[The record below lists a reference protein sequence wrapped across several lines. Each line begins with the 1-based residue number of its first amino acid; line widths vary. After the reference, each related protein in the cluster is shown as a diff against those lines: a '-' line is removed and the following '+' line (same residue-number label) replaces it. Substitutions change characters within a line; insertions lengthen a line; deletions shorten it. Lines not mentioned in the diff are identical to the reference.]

1 MDLISLATD
10 FLSTPK
16 GKLLLGEEINI
27 AGITS
32 RIQELSTTYNID
44 LEELASSTLSEK
56 TDALTQTKKV
66 DKTLTAKERIKAK
79 SSQLDED
86 KKNIVNKVKEEI
98 ILLKQK
104 LVSQIPRIET
114 YNITGRLFDQQTGNV
129 LKGASVTLG
138 VNTDIAPTPDINLP
152 VDSNLISNLP
162 NIDFPDLV
170 FIPVPLYKTITD
182 KKGEFSLEIKVPII
196 PQNQKSPLNLGVLYS
211 KSKFVPSGAPIMN
224 GDKTIKTNL
233 SASSLINIDKAA
245 ESISQEYNDTIDE
258 AQEFIANLGL
268 TIPDKLIS
276 VRKFSIAKLVNVI
289 KSKLIPLAV
298 GILLAFGISKLSQAN
313 RKTCPTPE
321 ELNEL
326 IRRRNR
332 IVRQLNQMYAT
343 IVINT
348 ALAAAFLIL
357 SKSLKG
363 VRLSLDA
370 LPLPQAI
377 GGPGPVGLVFA
388 LPYSFTAKLQQI
400 NDELEKL
407 EEQFDGMNRA
417 TLVSLV
423 ILIAGTATCVLL
435 LQGIDNLSQEC
446 AEESGNN
453 DGNNDGNNNS
463 NTIELEL
470 INQELLDL
478 SQEQE
483 EDGNPVIRN
492 INGFIM
498 AVVTDDN
505 NPVGSLKR
513 RYAIAKNTR
522 GVVQLK
528 GEPSFSSSDQIL
540 IDQLVFYIQQND
552 LKAF

>member
-138 VNTDIAPTPDINLP
+138 VNTDVAPTPDINLP

>member
-10 FLSTPK
+10 FLKTPK

-27 AGITS
+27 SGITS
-32 RIQELSTTYNID
+32 RIQELSSTHNID
-44 LEELASSTLSEK
+44 LETLSTSTPEEK
-56 TDALTQTKKV
+56 TEALAQTKKV
-66 DKTLTAKERIKAK
+66 DKTLSAKERIKAK
-79 SSQLDED
+79 QNQLSED
-86 KKNIVNKVKEEI
+86 KKNIVKKVKEEI
-98 ILLKQK
+98 IQLKQK
-104 LVSQIPRIET
+104 LKSQIPKLET
-114 YNITGRLFDQQTGNV
+114 YTITGRLFDQQTGNV

-138 VNTDIAPTPDINLP
+138 VNTEITPSLDVNLP
-152 VDSNLISNLP
+152 GDSNLISNLP
-162 NIDFPDLV
+162 NLDFPNLV
-170 FIPVPLYKTITD
+170 YIPVPLYKTKTD
-182 KKGEFSLEIKVPII
+182 KKGEFSLKIKVPII
-196 PQNQKSPLNLGVLYS
+196 PQNQKTPLNLGVLYS
-211 KSKFVPSGAPIMN
+211 KGKYIPSGAPIIN

-258 AQEFIANLGL
+258 AQQFIENFGL
-268 TIPDKLIS
+268 TLPNKLIA
-276 VRKFSIAKLVNVI
+276 VRKFSISRLVNVI

-298 GILLAFGISKLSQAN
+298 GLLLAFGISKLSQSN

-321 ELNEL
+321 GLADL

-332 IVRQLNQMYAT
+332 VVRQLNQMYAT
-343 IVINT
+343 IALNT
-348 ALAAAFLIL
+348 SLAAAFLAL

-370 LPLPQAI
+370 LPIPQAF
-377 GGPGPVGLVFA
+377 GGPGPIGLVFA
-388 LPYSFTAKLQQI
+388 QPYSFTAKLQQI

-407 EEQFDGMNRA
+407 EEQFDSMNRA

-435 LQGIDNLSQEC
+435 LQGIDNLAQEC
-446 AEESGNN
+446 AEESGI
-453 DGNNDGNNNS
+453 
-463 NTIELEL
+463 NTNVELEL

-478 SQEQE
+478 SEEQT
-483 EDGNPVIRN
+483 EDGNPVIKS
-492 INGFIM
+492 INGFTM
-498 AVVTDDN
+498 AVVTDDK

-513 RYAIAKNTR
+513 RYAVAKNKQ

-528 GEPSFSSSDQIL
+528 GESSFSSSDQIL
-540 IDQLVFYIQQND
+540 IDELVFYIQQND

>member
-86 KKNIVNKVKEEI
+86 KKNIINKVKEEI

-138 VNTDIAPTPDINLP
+138 VNIDVAPTPDVNLP
-152 VDSNLISNLP
+152 VNSNLISNLP
-162 NIDFPDLV
+162 KIDFPDLV

-211 KSKFVPSGAPIMN
+211 KSKYVKSGAPIIN

-245 ESISQEYNDTIDE
+245 ESISQEYNDTIDK
-258 AQEFIANLGL
+258 AQEFVANLGL
-268 TIPDKLIS
+268 TLPDKLIS

-326 IRRRNR
+326 IRRRNK

-348 ALAAAFLIL
+348 ALAAAFLVL

-377 GGPGPVGLVFA
+377 GGPGPIGLVFA
-388 LPYSFTAKLQQI
+388 LPYSFTAKLQHI

-435 LQGIDNLSQEC
+435 LQGIDGMVQEC
-446 AEESGNN
+446 AEEF
-453 DGNNDGNNNS
+453 NNNS
-463 NTIELEL
+463 NNNINNIELEP

-483 EDGNPVIRN
+483 EDGNPIIKN
-492 INGFIM
+492 INGFTM
-498 AVVTDDN
+498 AVVTDDK

-528 GEPSFSSSDQIL
+528 GEPSFSASDQIL
-540 IDQLVFYIQQND
+540 IDELVFYIQQND

>member
-1 MDLISLATD
+1 MDLLSLATD
-10 FLSTPK
+10 FLKTPK
-16 GKLLLGEEINI
+16 GKLLLGEEIDI

-44 LEELASSTLSEK
+44 LEELAASTLTEK
-56 TDALTQTKKV
+56 TEALTQTKKV

-79 SSQLDED
+79 SSQINED
-86 KKNIVNKVKEEI
+86 KKNIINKVREEI
-98 ILLKQK
+98 QLLLTK
-104 LVSQIPRIET
+104 LKSQIPKLET
-114 YNITGRLFDQQTGNV
+114 YTITGRLFDQQTGNV
-129 LKGASVTLG
+129 LNGASVTLG
-138 VNTDIAPTPDINLP
+138 INTDIAPIPDANLP
-152 VDSNLISNLP
+152 VDPNLISNLP
-162 NIDFPDLV
+162 NLDFPDLV
-170 FIPVPLYKTITD
+170 YIPVPLYKTKTD

-196 PQNQKSPLNLGVLYS
+196 PQNQKTPLNLGVLYS
-211 KSKFVPSGAPIMN
+211 KGKYIPSGAPIIN

-245 ESISQEYNDTIDE
+245 ESISQEYNDTIDK
-258 AQEFIANLGL
+258 AQQFIENFGL
-268 TIPDKLIS
+268 TLPNKLIA

-298 GILLAFGISKLSQAN
+298 GLLLAFGISKLSQAN

-332 IVRQLNQMYAT
+332 IVRQLNQMYAS
-343 IVINT
+343 IAINT
-348 ALAAAFLIL
+348 ALAAAFFAL

-363 VRLSLDA
+363 IRLSMDA
-370 LPLPQAI
+370 IPAPQAVGTPPAKDF
-377 GGPGPVGLVFA
+377 GGLIFA
-388 LPYSFTAKLQQI
+388 QPYSFTAKLQHI

-435 LQGIDNLSQEC
+435 LQGIDKLAQEC
-446 AEESGNN
+446 AEESGIDNN
-453 DGNNDGNNNS
+453 V
-463 NTIELEL
+463 ELEV

-478 SQEQE
+478 SKEQE
-483 EDGNPVIRN
+483 EDGNPIIKN
-492 INGFIM
+492 INGFTM
-498 AVVTDDN
+498 AVVTDDK

-513 RYAIAKNTR
+513 RYAVAKNTQ
-522 GVVQLK
+522 GVIQLK

-540 IDQLVFYIQQND
+540 IDELVFYIQQND

>member
-138 VNTDIAPTPDINLP
+138 VNTDIAPTPDVNLP

-245 ESISQEYNDTIDE
+245 ESISQEYNDTIDK

>member
-10 FLSTPK
+10 FLKTPK

-27 AGITS
+27 SGITS
-32 RIQELSTTYNID
+32 RIQELSSTHNID
-44 LEELASSTLSEK
+44 LETLSTSTPEEK
-56 TDALTQTKKV
+56 TEALAQTKKV
-66 DKTLTAKERIKAK
+66 DKTLSAKERIKAK
-79 SSQLDED
+79 QNQLSED
-86 KKNIVNKVKEEI
+86 KKNIVKKVKEEI
-98 ILLKQK
+98 IQLKQK
-104 LVSQIPRIET
+104 LKSQIPKLET
-114 YNITGRLFDQQTGNV
+114 YTITGRLFDQQTGNV

-138 VNTDIAPTPDINLP
+138 VNTEITPSLDVNLP
-152 VDSNLISNLP
+152 GDSNLISNLP
-162 NIDFPDLV
+162 NLDFPNLV
-170 FIPVPLYKTITD
+170 YIPVPLYKTKTD
-182 KKGEFSLEIKVPII
+182 KKGEFSLKIKVPII
-196 PQNQKSPLNLGVLYS
+196 PQNQKTPLNLGVLYS
-211 KSKFVPSGAPIMN
+211 KGKYIPSGAPIIN

-258 AQEFIANLGL
+258 AQQFIENFGL
-268 TIPDKLIS
+268 TLPNKLIA
-276 VRKFSIAKLVNVI
+276 VRKFSISRLVNVI

-298 GILLAFGISKLSQAN
+298 GLLLAFGISKLSQSN

-321 ELNEL
+321 GLADL

-332 IVRQLNQMYAT
+332 VVRQLNQMYAT
-343 IVINT
+343 IALNT
-348 ALAAAFLIL
+348 SLAAAFLAL

-370 LPLPQAI
+370 LPIPQAF
-377 GGPGPVGLVFA
+377 GGPGPIGLVFA
-388 LPYSFTAKLQQI
+388 QPYSFTAKLQQI

-407 EEQFDGMNRA
+407 EEQFDSMNRA

-435 LQGIDNLSQEC
+435 LQGIDNLAQEC
-446 AEESGNN
+446 AEESGI
-453 DGNNDGNNNS
+453 
-463 NTIELEL
+463 NTNVELEL

-478 SQEQE
+478 SEEQT
-483 EDGNPVIRN
+483 EDGNPVIKS
-492 INGFIM
+492 INGFTM
-498 AVVTDDN
+498 AVVTDDK

-513 RYAIAKNTR
+513 RYAVAKNKQ
-522 GVVQLK
+522 GVIQLK

-540 IDQLVFYIQQND
+540 IDELVFYIQQND

>member
-10 FLSTPK
+10 FLNTPK

-32 RIQELSTTYNID
+32 RIQELSTTYNIN
-44 LEELASSTLSEK
+44 LEELAVSTLEEK
-56 TDALTQTKKV
+56 TEAITQTKKV
-66 DKTLTAKERIKAK
+66 DKNLSAKERIKAK
-79 SSQLDED
+79 SSQLNED
-86 KKNIVNKVKEEI
+86 KKNIVKKVKEEI
-98 ILLKQK
+98 LLLKQK
-104 LVSQIPRIET
+104 LVSQIPKLET
-114 YNITGRLFDQQTGNV
+114 YTITGRLFDQQTGNV
-129 LKGASVTLG
+129 LNGASVTLG
-138 VNTDIAPTPDINLP
+138 VNTDITPTPDVNLP
-152 VDSNLISNLP
+152 VDPNLISNLP

-170 FIPVPLYKTITD
+170 YIPIPLYKTKTD

-196 PQNQKSPLNLGVLYS
+196 PQNQKTPLNLGVLYS
-211 KSKFVPSGAPIMN
+211 KGKYIPSGAPIIN

-245 ESISQEYNDTIDE
+245 ESISQEYNDKIDT
-258 AQEFIANLGL
+258 AQQFIENLGL
-268 TIPDKLIS
+268 TLPNKLIS

-321 ELNEL
+321 ELAEL

-343 IVINT
+343 IAINT
-348 ALAAAFLIL
+348 ALAAAFLAL

-363 VRLSLDA
+363 IRLSLDA
-370 LPLPQAI
+370 IPAPQAVGVPPAKDF
-377 GGPGPVGLVFA
+377 GGLIFA
-388 LPYSFTAKLQQI
+388 QPYSFTAKLQHI

-435 LQGIDNLSQEC
+435 LQGIDKLAQEC
-446 AEESGNN
+446 AEESGIDNN
-453 DGNNDGNNNS
+453 V
-463 NTIELEL
+463 ELEI

-478 SQEQE
+478 SKEQE
-483 EDGNPVIRN
+483 EDGNPIIKN
-492 INGFIM
+492 INGFTM
-498 AVVTDDN
+498 AVVTDDK

-513 RYAIAKNTR
+513 RYAVAKNNQ

-528 GEPSFSSSDQIL
+528 GEPSFSASDQIL
-540 IDQLVFYIQQND
+540 IDELIFYIQQND

>member
-10 FLSTPK
+10 FLKTPK

-27 AGITS
+27 SGITS
-32 RIQELSTTYNID
+32 RIQELSSTHNID
-44 LEELASSTLSEK
+44 LETLSTSTPEEK
-56 TDALTQTKKV
+56 TEALAQTKKV
-66 DKTLTAKERIKAK
+66 DKTLSAKERIKAK
-79 SSQLDED
+79 QNQLSED
-86 KKNIVNKVKEEI
+86 KKNIVKKVKEEI
-98 ILLKQK
+98 IQLKQK
-104 LVSQIPRIET
+104 LKSQIPKLET
-114 YNITGRLFDQQTGNV
+114 YTITGRLFDQQTGNV

-138 VNTDIAPTPDINLP
+138 VNTEITPSLDVNLP
-152 VDSNLISNLP
+152 GDSNLISNLP
-162 NIDFPDLV
+162 NLDFPNLV
-170 FIPVPLYKTITD
+170 YIPVPLYKTKTD
-182 KKGEFSLEIKVPII
+182 KKGEFSLKIKVPII
-196 PQNQKSPLNLGVLYS
+196 PQNQKTPLNLGVLYS
-211 KSKFVPSGAPIMN
+211 KGKYIPSGAPIIN

-258 AQEFIANLGL
+258 AQQFIENFGL
-268 TIPDKLIS
+268 TLPNKLIA
-276 VRKFSIAKLVNVI
+276 VRKFSISRLVNVI

-298 GILLAFGISKLSQAN
+298 GLLLAFGISKLSQSN

-321 ELNEL
+321 GLADL

-332 IVRQLNQMYAT
+332 VVRQLNQMYAT
-343 IVINT
+343 IAINT
-348 ALAAAFLIL
+348 ALAAAFLAL

-370 LPLPQAI
+370 LPIPQAF
-377 GGPGPVGLVFA
+377 GGPGPIGLVFA
-388 LPYSFTAKLQQI
+388 QPYSFTAKLQQI

-407 EEQFDGMNRA
+407 EEQFDSMNRA

-435 LQGIDNLSQEC
+435 LQGIDNLAQEC
-446 AEESGNN
+446 AEESGI
-453 DGNNDGNNNS
+453 
-463 NTIELEL
+463 NTNVELEL

-478 SQEQE
+478 SEEQT
-483 EDGNPVIRN
+483 EDGNPVIKS
-492 INGFIM
+492 INGFTM
-498 AVVTDDN
+498 AVVTDDK

-513 RYAIAKNTR
+513 RYAVAKNKQ
-522 GVVQLK
+522 GVIQLK

-540 IDQLVFYIQQND
+540 IDELVFYIQQND

>member
-86 KKNIVNKVKEEI
+86 KKNIINKVKEEI

-138 VNTDIAPTPDINLP
+138 VNTDIAPPPDVNLSL
-152 VDSNLISNLP
+152 DSNLISNLP

-211 KSKFVPSGAPIMN
+211 KSKYVKSGAPIIN

-245 ESISQEYNDTIDE
+245 ESISQEYNDTIDK
-258 AQEFIANLGL
+258 AQEFVANLGL
-268 TIPDKLIS
+268 TLPDKLIS

-326 IRRRNR
+326 IRRRNK

-377 GGPGPVGLVFA
+377 GGPGPIGLVFA
-388 LPYSFTAKLQQI
+388 LPYSFTAKLQHI

-435 LQGIDNLSQEC
+435 LQGIDGMVQEC
-446 AEESGNN
+446 AEEF
-453 DGNNDGNNNS
+453 NNNS
-463 NTIELEL
+463 NNNINNIELEP

-483 EDGNPVIRN
+483 EDGNPIIKN
-492 INGFIM
+492 INGFTM
-498 AVVTDDN
+498 AVVTDDK

-528 GEPSFSSSDQIL
+528 GEPSFSASDQIL
-540 IDQLVFYIQQND
+540 IDELVFYIQQND

>member
-1 MDLISLATD
+1 MDLLSLATD
-10 FLSTPK
+10 FLKTPK
-16 GKLLLGEEINI
+16 GKLLLGEEIDI

-44 LEELASSTLSEK
+44 LEELAASTLTEK
-56 TDALTQTKKV
+56 TEALAQTKKV

-79 SSQLDED
+79 SSQINED
-86 KKNIVNKVKEEI
+86 KKNIINKVREEI
-98 ILLKQK
+98 QLLLTK
-104 LVSQIPRIET
+104 LKSQIPKLET
-114 YNITGRLFDQQTGNV
+114 YTITGRLFDQQTGNV
-129 LKGASVTLG
+129 LNGASVTLG
-138 VNTDIAPTPDINLP
+138 MNTDIAPIPDANLP
-152 VDSNLISNLP
+152 VDPNLIGNLP
-162 NIDFPDLV
+162 NLDFPDLV
-170 FIPVPLYKTITD
+170 YIPVPLYKTKTD

-196 PQNQKSPLNLGVLYS
+196 PQNQKTPLNLGVLYS
-211 KSKFVPSGAPIMN
+211 KGKYIPSGAPIIN

-245 ESISQEYNDTIDE
+245 ESISQEYNDTIDK
-258 AQEFIANLGL
+258 AQQFIENFGL
-268 TIPDKLIS
+268 TLPNKLIA

-298 GILLAFGISKLSQAN
+298 GLLLAFGISKLSQAN

-343 IVINT
+343 IAINT
-348 ALAAAFLIL
+348 ALAAAFFAL

-363 VRLSLDA
+363 IRLSMDA
-370 LPLPQAI
+370 IPAPQAVGTPPAKDF
-377 GGPGPVGLVFA
+377 GGLIFA
-388 LPYSFTAKLQQI
+388 QPYSFTAKLQHI

-435 LQGIDNLSQEC
+435 LQGIDKLAQEC
-446 AEESGNN
+446 AEESGIDNN
-453 DGNNDGNNNS
+453 V
-463 NTIELEL
+463 ELEV

-478 SQEQE
+478 SKEQE
-483 EDGNPVIRN
+483 EDGNPIIKN
-492 INGFIM
+492 INGFTM
-498 AVVTDDN
+498 AVVTDDK

-513 RYAIAKNTR
+513 RYAVAKNTQ
-522 GVVQLK
+522 GVIQLK

-540 IDQLVFYIQQND
+540 IDELVFYIQQND

>member
-1 MDLISLATD
+1 MDLLSLATD
-10 FLSTPK
+10 FLKTPK

-44 LEELASSTLSEK
+44 LEELAASTLTEK
-56 TDALTQTKKV
+56 TEALIQTKKV

-79 SSQLDED
+79 SSQINED

-98 ILLKQK
+98 QLLLTK
-104 LVSQIPRIET
+104 LKSQIPKLET
-114 YNITGRLFDQQTGNV
+114 YTITGRLFDQQTGNV
-129 LKGASVTLG
+129 LNGASVTLG
-138 VNTDIAPTPDINLP
+138 INTDIAPIPDANLP
-152 VDSNLISNLP
+152 VDPNLISNLP
-162 NIDFPDLV
+162 NLDFPDLV
-170 FIPVPLYKTITD
+170 YIPVPLYKTKTD

-196 PQNQKSPLNLGVLYS
+196 PQNQKTPLNLGVLYS
-211 KSKFVPSGAPIMN
+211 KGKYIPSGAPIIN

-245 ESISQEYNDTIDE
+245 ESISQEYNDTIDK
-258 AQEFIANLGL
+258 AQQFIENFGL
-268 TIPDKLIS
+268 TLPNKLIA

-298 GILLAFGISKLSQAN
+298 GLLLAFGISKLSQAN

-343 IVINT
+343 IAINT
-348 ALAAAFLIL
+348 ALAAAFFSL

-363 VRLSLDA
+363 IRLSMDA
-370 LPLPQAI
+370 IPAPQAVGTPPAKDF
-377 GGPGPVGLVFA
+377 GGLIFA
-388 LPYSFTAKLQQI
+388 QPYSFTAKLQHI

-435 LQGIDNLSQEC
+435 LQGIDKLAQEC
-446 AEESGNN
+446 AEESGIDNN
-453 DGNNDGNNNS
+453 V
-463 NTIELEL
+463 ELEL

-478 SQEQE
+478 SKEQE
-483 EDGNPVIRN
+483 EDGNPIIKN
-492 INGFIM
+492 INGFTM
-498 AVVTDDN
+498 AVVTDDK

-513 RYAIAKNTR
+513 RYAVAKNTQ
-522 GVVQLK
+522 GVIQLK

-540 IDQLVFYIQQND
+540 IDELVFYIQQND

>member
-44 LEELASSTLSEK
+44 LEELAVSTLEEK
-56 TDALTQTKKV
+56 TEALTQTKKV
-66 DKTLTAKERIKAK
+66 DKTLSAKERIKAK
-79 SSQLDED
+79 SSQVNED

-98 ILLKQK
+98 LLLKQK
-104 LVSQIPRIET
+104 LVSQIPKLET
-114 YNITGRLFDQQTGNV
+114 YTITGRLFDQQTGNV
-129 LKGASVTLG
+129 LNGASVTLG
-138 VNTDIAPTPDINLP
+138 VNTDIAPTPDVNLP
-152 VDSNLISNLP
+152 VDPNLISNLP

-170 FIPVPLYKTITD
+170 YIPIPLYKTKTD

-196 PQNQKSPLNLGVLYS
+196 PQNQKTPLNLGVLYS
-211 KSKFVPSGAPIMN
+211 KGKYVPSGAPIIN

-245 ESISQEYNDTIDE
+245 ESISQEYNDKIDT
-258 AQEFIANLGL
+258 AQQFIENFGL
-268 TIPDKLIS
+268 TLPNKLIA
-276 VRKFSIAKLVNVI
+276 VRKFSISKLVNVI

-321 ELNEL
+321 ELAEL

-348 ALAAAFLIL
+348 ALAAAFLSL

-363 VRLSLDA
+363 IRLSLDA
-370 LPLPQAI
+370 IPAPQAI
-377 GGPGPVGLVFA
+377 GTPPAKDFGGIIFA
-388 LPYSFTAKLQQI
+388 QPYSFTAKLQHI

-446 AEESGNN
+446 AEES
-453 DGNNDGNNNS
+453 DTNNN
-463 NTIELEL
+463 IELEL

-483 EDGNPVIRN
+483 EDGNPVIKN
-492 INGFIM
+492 INGFTM
-498 AVVTDDN
+498 AVVTDDK

-513 RYAIAKNTR
+513 RYAIAKNNQ
-522 GVVQLK
+522 GIVQLK
-528 GEPSFSSSDQIL
+528 GEPSFSANDQIL
-540 IDQLVFYIQQND
+540 IDELVFYIQQND